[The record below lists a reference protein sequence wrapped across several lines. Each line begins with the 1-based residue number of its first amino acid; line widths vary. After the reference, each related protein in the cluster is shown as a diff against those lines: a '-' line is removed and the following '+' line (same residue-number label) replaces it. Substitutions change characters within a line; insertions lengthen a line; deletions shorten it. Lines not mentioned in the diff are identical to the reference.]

1 MKRTNKKF
9 IDDTS
14 IGANGCKIITAAAE
28 DAQSGTYYAAQF
40 VTDCTLTSC
49 VIEGGEGTFAGIT
62 FKAGTVLYGD
72 ITNIRPGVGE
82 SLILYKAQ

>member
-14 IGANGCKIITAAAE
+14 IGANGCKMLTGGLE
-28 DAQSGTYYAAQF
+28 SVDSGTYYAAQF
-40 VTDCTLTSC
+40 ITDCTLSTC
-49 VIEGGEGTFAGIT
+49 VIEGGEGTFTGVL

-72 ITNIRPGVGE
+72 ITAIRAGGSE